1 MTSNELQ
8 VKNISEKISTLN
20 PLPTERSLNL
30 PSGNYGPFCM
40 KILSE
45 FIDFHK
51 LPKDLPMP
59 CPGLSTHVALSR
71 IFDVILHS
79 MGEEKRQEILSNLD
93 EYNMSVPAHFR
104 K

>member
-1 MTSNELQ
+1 
-8 VKNISEKISTLN
+8 
-20 PLPTERSLNL
+20 
-30 PSGNYGPFCM
+30 M

-93 EYNMSVPAHFR
+93 EYNMGIPAHFR
-104 K
+104 Q